1 MEKETLKRAILDG
14 QEIFSS
20 RQVIPRE
27 HSLKWKE
34 IKRLE
39 KVIAVVGP
47 RRAGKTF
54 FLFQVMNELGLERR
68 NAVFLDFS
76 EIPLQDFAAEHFELL
91 FQAYLELFPD
101 HTPWFFF
108 DEIQEVVSFEKGL
121 KFLLNQGL
129 KIFITGSTSR
139 VFTANLAS
147 ALRGKTLTTTVL
159 PLIFREFLRFKE
171 KAVQAPVSRRELAEM
186 HNLLR
191 EYLLWGGFPEVVLV
205 DSPDLKLNLIRSYI
219 DSMLFRDVIERHHIK
234 NAALV
239 ESVFLR
245 LLKSFTGE
253 ISVHRWYNDY
263 KSMGLKV
270 SKDTLYQYLGH
281 FEEAQ
286 FVFLVE
292 NMLGGSSSQK
302 KIYLVDN
309 GLYLRVRGF
318 DEDWGKLLENRVFND
333 LQRGHSRLGFVKGS
347 GWDLDFVSGSR
358 AVQVSYELNDQSLRR
373 EAEGAVRGLELPAVR
388 ECLVVVQEPMEP
400 TATIAGVQ
408 VLSYWRASIEGVL

>member
-121 KFLLNQGL
+121 KFLLNRGL

-159 PLIFREFLRFKE
+159 PLTFREFLRFKE
-171 KAVQAPVSRRELAEM
+171 KVVQAPVSRRELAEM
-186 HNLLR
+186 HNLLQ

-245 LLKSFTGE
+245 VLKSFTKE

-286 FVFLVE
+286 FVYLVE

-373 EAEGAVRGLELPAVR
+373 EAEGALRGLELPAVR
-388 ECLVVVQEPMEP
+388 ESLVVVQEPMEP

-408 VLSYWRASIEGVL
+408 VLPYWRASIEGVL

>member
-1 MEKETLKRAILDG
+1 MEKESLKRAILDG

-27 HSLKWKE
+27 HSLKWKDIE
-34 IKRLE
+34 RLE

-108 DEIQEVVSFEKGL
+108 DEIQEVANFEKGL
-121 KFLLNQGL
+121 KFLLNRGL
-129 KIFITGSTSR
+129 KIFIAGSTSR
-139 VFTANLAS
+139 VFATNLAS
-147 ALRGKTLTTTVL
+147 VLRGKTLSTAVL
-159 PLIFREFLRFKE
+159 PLTFREFLRFKE

-186 HNLLR
+186 HNLLQ

-205 DSPDLKLNLIRSYI
+205 DSPDMKLNLIRSYI

-245 LLKSFTGE
+245 LLKSFTKE

-270 SKDTLYQYLGH
+270 SKDTLYQYLGY

-286 FVFLVE
+286 FVYLVE

-318 DEDWGKLLENRVFND
+318 DKDWGKLLENRVFND
-333 LQRGHSRLGFVKGS
+333 LQRRHGRVSFVKGR
-347 GWDLDFVSGSR
+347 GRDLDFVAGSR
-358 AVQVSYELNDQSLRR
+358 AVQVSYELNDRSLRR
-373 EAEGAVRGLELPAVR
+373 ETEGATRGLELPAVR
-388 ECLVVVQEPMEP
+388 ESLVVVQEPMEP

-408 VLSYWRASIEGVL
+408 VLPYWRASVEGIL